1 MFYVGLD
8 VSVGR
13 TSVCIMDAIG
23 QVVREQSVA
32 STPEAITIAIRTTG
46 MEAERVGLEAG
57 INQPGSRRAAGRQ
70 AAGHRH

>member
-32 STPEAITIAIRTTG
+32 STGGNHDRYQG
-46 MEAERVGLEAG
+46 DRNGG
-57 INQPGSRRAAGRQ
+57 
-70 AAGHRH
+70 